1 MRTWPT
7 LPTKGYLTRAS
18 DPTLRPFMKTSMFV
32 LRMRV
37 ATCLRHGAKLKARGA
52 CVIVSKT
59 VWEQRYLL
67 LLFYLSSRRLKRH
80 VHIFTAPKRYI
91 LPSSLSHLYVIVKV
105 IYMHMRSFISYILFR
120 NCLKLFIYTF
130 VNFIIFIIVNVCISK

>member
-32 LRMRV
+32 LRTRA

-67 LLFYLSSRRLKRH
+67 LLFYLSSRKLKRH
-80 VHIFTAPKRYI
+80 VHIFTAPKRYMLSI
-91 LPSSLSHLYVIVKV
+91 SLSHLHVNVQV
-105 IYMHMRSFISYILFR
+105 LYMHMRSFVSYLLFH
-120 NCLKLFIYTF
+120 NCLKFFIYAYVYF
-130 VNFIIFIIVNVCISK
+130 YILIIIYIYM